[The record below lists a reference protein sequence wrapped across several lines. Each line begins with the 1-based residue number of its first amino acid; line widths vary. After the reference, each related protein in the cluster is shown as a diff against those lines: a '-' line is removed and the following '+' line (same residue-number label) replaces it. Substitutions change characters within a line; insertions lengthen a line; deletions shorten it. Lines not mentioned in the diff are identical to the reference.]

1 MTRVTLGL
9 LLAFAIG
16 CTGIQPVGIMAPKG
30 GGVKSKADKSKDDD
44 DLPKVITV
52 PTPKPTPPANWVDPS
67 EVTGDPHAAAQKLMS
82 EFETDRKTILTPP
95 VTAEVSRYKG
105 GVKQN

>member
-9 LLAFAIG
+9 LLALAIG

-30 GGVKSKADKSKDDD
+30 GSAKSKADKSKDDD
-44 DLPKVITV
+44 VPKVITI

-82 EFETDRKTILTPP
+82 EFEADRKTIQAPP
-95 VTAEVSRYKG
+95 MTAEVSRIKG